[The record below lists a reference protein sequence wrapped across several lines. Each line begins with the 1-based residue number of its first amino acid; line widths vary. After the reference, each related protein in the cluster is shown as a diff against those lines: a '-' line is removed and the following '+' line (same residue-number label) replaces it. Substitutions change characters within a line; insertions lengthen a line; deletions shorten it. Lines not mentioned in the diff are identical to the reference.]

1 MSLCLGTCMYLR
13 TMILS
18 RIFHLWAEIKLHI
31 PLLVLSDDEDEELI
45 KKARKRKKKSNE
57 AEENPERLARTVF
70 VGNLP
75 IEFTRKVSEPNNN
88 TICIM
93 DSSLYLN
100 SSLGPAS

>member
-1 MSLCLGTCMYLR
+1 
-13 TMILS
+13 MILS
-18 RIFHLWAEIKLHI
+18 RTFQLWAEIKLHF

-75 IEFTRKVSEPNNN
+75 IEFTRKVSEPSNNP
-88 TICIM
+88 ICIM
-93 DSSLYLN
+93 HSLHLTSS
-100 SSLGPAS
+100 SDPAC

>member
-1 MSLCLGTCMYLR
+1 MSLCMDTCGQQFGCAF
-13 TMILS
+13 S
-18 RIFHLWAEIKLHI
+18 SCGQKLNFICH
-31 PLLVLSDDEDEELI
+31 LLVLSDDEDEELI

-75 IEFTRKVSEPNNN
+75 IEFTRKVSDPSNN

-93 DSSLYLN
+93 HSLYLN
-100 SSLGPAS
+100 PSSDPAS

>member
-13 TMILS
+13 TTILS
-18 RIFHLWAEIKLHI
+18 RIFQLWAERKRYM
-31 PLLVLSDDEDEELI
+31 PLLSLSDDEDEELI

-57 AEENPERLARTVF
+57 EEENPERLARTVF

-88 TICIM
+88 TLCM
-93 DSSLYLN
+93 V
-100 SSLGPAS
+100 

>member
-1 MSLCLGTCMYLR
+1 M
-13 TMILS
+13 
-18 RIFHLWAEIKLHI
+18 

-75 IEFTRKVSEPNNN
+75 IEFTRKVSKPSNK

-93 DSSLYLN
+93 HSLYLT
-100 SSLGPAS
+100 

>member
-1 MSLCLGTCMYLR
+1 M
-13 TMILS
+13 
-18 RIFHLWAEIKLHI
+18 

-88 TICIM
+88 AMCMI
-93 DSSLYLN
+93 
-100 SSLGPAS
+100 

>member
-1 MSLCLGTCMYLR
+1 
-13 TMILS
+13 MILLC
-18 RIFHLWAEIKLHI
+18 IFQLWVEIKLHI

-45 KKARKRKKKSNE
+45 KKARKRKKKSSE

-93 DSSLYLN
+93 HSSLSLN

>member
-1 MSLCLGTCMYLR
+1 
-13 TMILS
+13 MILS
-18 RIFHLWAEIKLHI
+18 CIFQLWAEIKLHF

-45 KKARKRKKKSNE
+45 KKARKIKKKSNE

-75 IEFTRKVSEPNNN
+75 IEFTRKVSDPSYN

-93 DSSLYLN
+93 HSLYLN
-100 SSLGPAS
+100 PSSDPAS

>member
-1 MSLCLGTCMYLR
+1 
-13 TMILS
+13 MILS
-18 RIFHLWAEIKLHI
+18 CIFQLWAEIKLHF

-75 IEFTRKVSEPNNN
+75 IEFTRKVSEPSNN

-93 DSSLYLN
+93 HSLHLTSS
-100 SSLGPAS
+100 SDPAS